1 MFGTP
6 ALDAAGVDRVY
17 WDESV
22 YYEFEMDEVLALEAD
37 VELLHSMCLHAVEQ
51 VVLTERYADFGLPE
65 WSWQP
70 IAESW
75 RRSDPYVYGRFDLR
89 TTPAHRRSCSSTTPI
104 PPPRCWSR
112 RSCSGT
118 G

>member
-1 MFGTP
+1 MKRVRTQRRPDWQSIVETQGLVFGTP
-6 ALDAAGVDRVY
+6 ALDAAGGDRVY

-51 VVLTERYADFGLPE
+51 VVLMERYGDFGLPE

-75 RRSDPYVYGRFDLR
+75 RRSDP
-89 TTPAHRRSCSSTTPI
+89 
-104 PPPRCWSR
+104 
-112 RSCSGT
+112 
-118 G
+118 